1 MDTRRD
7 FLKKGA
13 LLSGALGVS
22 QLLPASIQRAI
33 SIDPTP
39 GSTFMDAEH
48 VVILMQENRSF
59 DHCFGTLQGVRGYN
73 DPRAITLPDKN
84 LVWLQK
90 DAAGKTYAPFR
101 FDIKDTKITW
111 MGSTPHNRS
120 SQVDAFNEGKYDR
133 WLIAKQSHDKKYASV
148 PLTLGHYCREDI
160 PFHYAL
166 ADAFTICDQ
175 NFCSAM
181 TSTNPNRL
189 FFWTGTIRDQQKE
202 GAEAYIRNL
211 GNWRIN
217 HLKFDTFPERLTKE
231 GINWKFYQN
240 EIDTGGGF
248 TGDERAWLANF
259 GCNPLEWFN
268 SYGVKFAPRY
278 VKSLRSRI
286 KKLPD
291 EIAEMKSKLK
301 NVSAEDNSYKKLTAA
316 ISKKEEVLSEAQKEL
331 TEFTPENFEKL
342 SKQQKELFDSAFTTN
357 KDDPDYHSIEALNY
371 NDGSKKRK
379 VMVPKGDVLHQFR
392 KDVDSGKLPTVSW
405 IAGAQ
410 NFSDHPSAP
419 WYGLLYVSEVL
430 DILTKNP
437 EVWKKTIFIMTYDE
451 NDGYYD
457 HVPPF
462 VAPDPY
468 NPLTG
473 KCSEGLD
480 TRLEYIPLKEELDR
494 GISKKHARSG
504 PVGLG
509 FRVPLIVASPWSRG
523 GNVCSQVFDHTSTLQ
538 FLEEFLNKKYKKS
551 ITETNI
557 SSWRRMITGD
567 LTTVFQQHV
576 PESPTKL
583 PFLEKT
589 PFIESI
595 NNAKFKKD
603 PEDFTPLTAE
613 QIQSIN
619 QSPAKS
625 PHMSH
630 QEPGVRPARALPYE
644 LYADGQLSPDKKSIQ
659 IVLKAGNKILRDK
672 SVGAPFNIN
681 FPTKYLQEKNNQ
693 QVYEARGYSSYGIKP
708 GDTLTDSWPIEK
720 FENEQYHLQV
730 NGPNGFLRELSGN
743 QMDPAIA
750 ITCDYEL
757 AKGFNK
763 KATGNL
769 TLSLKSQDTAAHTI
783 QIKDNAYKKAMIKK
797 TISPGNVHEIKIDLS
812 KSHQWYDFTVSID
825 GENRFKRRY
834 AGHVETGKASF
845 TDPYMG
851 GVA

>member
-13 LLSGALGVS
+13 LISGAIGVS
-22 QLLPASIQRAI
+22 QILPGSIQRALA
-33 SIDPTP
+33 IDPKP

-59 DHCFGTLQGVRGYN
+59 DHCYGTLQGVRGFN

-90 DAAGKTYAPFR
+90 NAAGKTYAPFR

-111 MGSTPHNRS
+111 MGSTPHNRP
-120 SQVDAFNEGKYDR
+120 SQVDAYNDGKYDN
-133 WLIAKQSHDKKYASV
+133 WLIAKQSSDKKYAGI
-148 PLTLGHYCREDI
+148 PMTLGHYTRADI
-160 PFHYAL
+160 PFNYAL

-189 FFWTGTIRDQQKE
+189 FFWTGTVRDQQKE

-211 GNWRIN
+211 GNWRIA

-231 GINWKFYQN
+231 GIPWKFYQN

-259 GCNPLEWFN
+259 GCNPLEWFTN
-268 SYGVKFAPRY
+268 YGVKYAPRY
-278 VKSLRSRI
+278 IQSLHNQVE
-286 KKLPD
+286 KLPG
-291 EIAEMKSKLK
+291 EIAEMKNRLK
-301 NVSAEDNSYKKLTAA
+301 RLSAEEKSYKKVMAA
-316 ISKKEEVLSEAQKEL
+316 ISKKEEVLKVAQEEL
-331 TEFTPENFEKL
+331 KTFTPENFEKL
-342 SKQQKELFDSAFTTN
+342 SSKEKELYHSAFTTN
-357 KDDPDYHSIEALNY
+357 KDDPDYHSIKPLNY
-371 NDGSKKRK
+371 NDGGKKRK
-379 VMVPKGDVLHQFR
+379 VMIPKGDVLHQFR

-419 WYGLLYVSEVL
+419 WYGLLYVSETL

-451 NDGYYD
+451 NDGYFD

-468 NPLTG
+468 NSASG
-473 KCSEGLD
+473 KCSTGID

-494 GISKKHARSG
+494 GISKKQARGG

-538 FLEEFLNKKYKKS
+538 FLEVFLNKKFQKN

-567 LTTVFQQHV
+567 LTTVFQKHLQEK
-576 PESPTKL
+576 PAKL
-583 PFLEKT
+583 PFLEST

-603 PEDFTPLTAE
+603 PADFTPLTAE
-613 QIQSIN
+613 QIQAIN
-619 QSPAKS
+619 LQPAQSPLM
-625 PHMSH
+625 PH
-630 QEPGVRPARALPYE
+630 QESGVRPARSLPYQ
-644 LYADGQLSPDKKSIQ
+644 LYADGQISQDKKSIQ
-659 IVLKAGNKILRDK
+659 LDLKADNKIFGIK
-672 SVGAPFNIN
+672 SAGAPFNVH
-681 FPTKYLQEKNNQ
+681 FLSKYLQNNE
-693 QVYEARGYSSYGIKP
+693 QVYKSRGYSSFAVKP
-708 GDTLTDSWPIEK
+708 GDKLSETWPIAE
-720 FENEQYHLQV
+720 FENNLYHLQV
-730 NGPNGFLRELSGN
+730 YGPNGFFRELKGSEK
-743 QMDPAIA
+743 DPSMNMG
-750 ITCDYEL
+750 CEYEL
-757 AKGFNK
+757 ANGFTR
-763 KATGNL
+763 KATGNILL
-769 TLSLKSQDTAAHTI
+769 TLSNHDSTEHSIK
-783 QIKDNAYKKAMIKK
+783 IKDNAYKKAMIEK
-797 TISPGNVHEIKIDLS
+797 TIMPGKSHQIRIDLS
-812 KSHQWYDFTVSID
+812 KSHQWYDFTVIVNE
-825 GENRFKRRY
+825 GEGFERRY
-834 AGHVETGKASF
+834 AGHVETGKTSF
-845 TDPYMG
+845 TDPFMG